1 MTTAGAQTVQEAVDQ
16 IGFGRFQKR
25 LLGVCGVTW
34 AADAAEVLL
43 LGFAL
48 PAIIA
53 EFGISTAQGGLIA
66 TATFAGMLVGAWFW
80 GTISDYVGR
89 RAGFQLTVLIF
100 ALFGLLSAFAPSWE
114 WLLVLRFITGFGLG
128 GALPLDF
135 SLYAEFLPTK
145 NRGRNLVILESFW
158 ALGTVIAAGLA
169 WVLVP
174 SFGWRPLLASSAVA
188 AALVLWI
195 RRKIPESPR
204 YLAISGKADEAREII
219 AGIARENG
227 QPAPEQDLVAGERQS
242 GSTVARL
249 WAPGLRQ
256 MTLML
261 WVTWFCISLA
271 YYGIFTWLPQ
281 AFIQQGFSSLQT
293 YQNTFLL
300 ALAQVPGYFS
310 AAYLVERLGRR
321 NTLGLYLLASGVFT
335 FLFAVVTG
343 FGGLLAS
350 AMLMSFFALGAWAAL
365 YAWTPES
372 YPTEIRTTGMGWA
385 SGMARVAGVIT
396 PTLGGILFGFALL
409 SALSL
414 WAVAFVIGGITVF
427 LLGVETKRR
436 ALSDTMSGPEGG

>member
-1 MTTAGAQTVQEAVDQ
+1 M
-16 IGFGRFQKR
+16 
-25 LLGVCGVTW
+25 TW

-174 SFGWRPLLASSAVA
+174 NFGWRPLLASSAVA
-188 AALVLWI
+188 AVLVLWI

-227 QPAPEQDLVAGERQS
+227 RPAPEQDLVAGERQS
-242 GSTVARL
+242 GTTVARL

-281 AFIQQGFSSLQT
+281 AFVQQGFSSLQT

-310 AAYLVERLGRR
+310 AAYLIERLGRR

-335 FLFAVVTG
+335 FLLAIVTG

>member
-1 MTTAGAQTVQEAVDQ
+1 VTTAGAQTVQEAVDQ

-242 GSTVARL
+242 GTTVARL

-281 AFIQQGFSSLQT
+281 AFVQQGFSSLQT

-396 PTLGGILFGFALL
+396 PTLGGILFGYALL